1 MQTAVEAIV
10 SLLLLVGSL
19 FTLIGAIGLARLP
32 DFFMRLHGPTKST
45 TLGVGGIVLASV
57 IYFSAHNNFASLHE
71 LLIPAFLFLTAPIS
85 AHMLAKA
92 GIQQRVPLSAGTR
105 GRPPATGACAEHGD
119 TREMSSDDEDV
130 TGSAAMDRHNPQPGG
145 APTVR
150 ADGKPAQDA

>member
-1 MQTAVEAIV
+1 MQTVVEAIV
-10 SLLLLVGSL
+10 SALLLIGSL

-57 IYFSAHNNFASLHE
+57 IYFSVHNNFASLHE

-92 GIQQRVPLSAGTR
+92 GIQQRVRVAAATR
-105 GRPPATGACAEHGD
+105 GRPPTTGACVEHGD
-119 TREMSSDDEDV
+119 TREMHDARDASRDDE
-130 TGSAAMDRHNPQPGG
+130 AART
-145 APTVR
+145 AS
-150 ADGKPAQDA
+150 KPSQDS

>member
-10 SLLLLVGSL
+10 SVLLLVGSL
-19 FTLIGAIGLARLP
+19 FTLIGAIGLFRLP

-57 IYFSAHNNFASLHE
+57 IYFSTHNNYASLHE

-92 GIQQRVPLSAGTR
+92 GIQQRVPLWGATR
-105 GRPPATGACAEHGD
+105 SRPPTTGACAEQGD
-119 TREMSSDDEDV
+119 TRERDEGD
-130 TGSAAMDRHNPQPGG
+130 AADKLTAN
-145 APTVR
+145 
-150 ADGKPAQDA
+150 PAQSARPASKRDTDA

>member
-1 MQTAVEAIV
+1 MQTVIEAIV
-10 SLLLLVGSL
+10 SALLLIGSL

-57 IYFSAHNNFASLHE
+57 IYFSVHNNFASLHE

-105 GRPPATGACAEHGD
+105 GRPPTTGACAEHED
-119 TREMSSDDEDV
+119 THETAEGDEDAGR
-130 TGSAAMDRHNPQPGG
+130 GSRPH
-145 APTVR
+145 
-150 ADGKPAQDA
+150 GKPAQDD